1 MPIVTVGIDLAKNI
15 FAIHGVDEAGKA
27 ALTKPRVSRD
37 QLAALIAKLSPCV
50 IGMEACSGAHHWA
63 RVFQQHGHTVKL
75 MAPKHVAP
83 YRMSGKRGKNDAAD
97 AAAICEAVTRPSMRF
112 VPLKDEH
119 QQATLC
125 LHRTRQ
131 GFVEERT
138 AAYNRMRGL
147 LAEFGVVLPQSPERL
162 RREITPHL
170 DALPGWTRRCI
181 SDLLD
186 HTGNLEDR
194 IAEYDRAIREIAHT
208 DERSKR
214 LTQLRGIGPTTAS
227 ALLATLGAGH
237 DFRNGRQVAAWLG
250 LTPGQYSSGGK
261 SRLGSITKAGDAY
274 LRGLLVIGAR
284 AVIANLSEKQDRFS
298 RWVRSLVERRGYWRA
313 AVAIAAKNARM
324 AWAILKYGDPFKY
337 EPVALGSP

>member
-1 MPIVTVGIDLAKNI
+1 MSIVTVGIDLAKNV
-15 FAIHGVDEAGKA
+15 FAVHGVDEAGKPV
-27 ALTKPRVSRD
+27 LIKPRVLRD
-37 QLAALIAKLSPCV
+37 QLVTLIAQLPPCL

-75 MAPKHVAP
+75 MAPKLVAP

-97 AAAICEAVTRPSMRF
+97 AAAICEAVTRPNMRF

-138 AAYNRMRGL
+138 AIYNRLRGL

-162 RREITPHL
+162 RREITAQL
-170 DALPGWTRRCI
+170 DTLPGWARRCI
-181 SDLLD
+181 SDLLE
-186 HTGNLEDR
+186 HAGSIEDR
-194 IAEYDRAIREIAHT
+194 LAEYDRAIGEIARE
-208 DERSKR
+208 DERSRR
-214 LTQLRGIGPTTAS
+214 LMQLRGIGPTTAS
-227 ALLATLGAGH
+227 ALVASIGAGH

-261 SRLGSITKAGDAY
+261 DRLGSITKAGDAY
-274 LRGLLVIGAR
+274 LRSLLVLGAR
-284 AVIANLSEKQDRFS
+284 AVIANLGDRQDRFS
-298 RWVRSLVERRGYWRA
+298 RWVRSLIERRGFWRA

-324 AWAILKYGDPFKY
+324 AWATLKYGENFKH
-337 EPVALGSP
+337 EPATA